1 MVAACR
7 EGQKRL
13 VVARQPTGGLRVGP
27 LIMWDKNY
35 LSIIR
40 KIFLFIFYGS
50 QNFLCILIINIQLID
65 ILIRRVKH

>member
-13 VVARQPTGGLRVGP
+13 VVARQPTGGLRAGP

-40 KIFLFIFYGS
+40 KIFFIY
-50 QNFLCILIINIQLID
+50 ILWLPKFSLHTYNQYSTY
-65 ILIRRVKH
+65 